1 MAPIDKRG
9 SGQSGVLSLPL
20 LEGSGLLMLEEKETL
35 AGKSSVGSC
44 AAGSL
49 HRGCLVDHLCCII
62 CAQPAETV

>member
-1 MAPIDKRG
+1 M
-9 SGQSGVLSLPL
+9 LSLPL
-20 LEGSGLLMLEEKETL
+20 LEGSGLLMLEEKEML